1 MFYIDFIFKQNTNV
15 SILQNDINFELG
27 KTLSIATDLLKE
39 LLRRVLSDA

>member
-1 MFYIDFIFKQNTNV
+1 MFDLDFIFKQYTNV
-15 SILQNDINFELG
+15 HILQNDINFEVG

>member
-1 MFYIDFIFKQNTNV
+1 MFHLDFIFKQYINFY
-15 SILQNDINFELG
+15 ILQNDINFELG